1 MNARAGRF
9 RAASSRGER
18 RTSGERRFERRA
30 RRRRGVR
37 ARRRWDAHDDSGRG
51 DDEREVVRGDPA
63 LGETYVELARRARWT
78 ANGDDVHADD

>member
-9 RAASSRGER
+9 RAASSRAAGER
-18 RTSGERRFERRA
+18 RSGERRFERRA

-63 LGETYVELARRARWT
+63 LGETSSSWRTSALDARRRRCAC
-78 ANGDDVHADD
+78 